1 MENFEKSKNQTIV
14 EIVNT
19 LYPAEKLG
27 YWRESDI
34 NNLEKLYTEGLY
46 EINFGD
52 EGGCGEKFLD
62 WVYKTYGSPT
72 REFIS
77 GFIKREI
84 NSRIPINITVN
95 RCRWLYKTF
104 PSIIQE
110 ELGTKYI
117 NFLEKHVVSSQIAI
131 QTMNEDDAV

>member
-1 MENFEKSKNQTIV
+1 MESFGEYKNKTIV
-14 EIVNT
+14 ETVIS

-34 NNLEKLYTEGLY
+34 KNLEKLYEEGLY
-46 EINFGD
+46 EIDLG
-52 EGGCGEKFLD
+52 GEKFLD

-77 GFIKREI
+77 GFMKREI
-84 NSRIPINITVN
+84 NNHIPRNIDVN

-110 ELGTKYI
+110 ELGTKYT
-117 NFLEKHVVSSQIAI
+117 NFLEKHVVSSQ
-131 QTMNEDDAV
+131 